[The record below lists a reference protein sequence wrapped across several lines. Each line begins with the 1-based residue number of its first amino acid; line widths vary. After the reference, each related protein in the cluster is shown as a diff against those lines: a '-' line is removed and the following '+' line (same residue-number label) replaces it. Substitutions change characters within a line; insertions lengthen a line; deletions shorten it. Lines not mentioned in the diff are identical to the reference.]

1 MSNVYFIRSGP
12 LVKIGFADDVAA
24 RLVQLQTGNPY
35 GLQLVAVLTEVTS
48 KLERVYHKALA
59 EHRVRGEWF
68 RLAGPVLH
76 LVRHIQSGARPLT
89 APAISYYASLHS
101 GAKKGQPD
109 AEFGRIHRDVRVA
122 AREAGLSWPTLR
134 EHLMARGPL
143 WKEAVEAYERRH
155 PGLPLK

>member
-1 MSNVYFIRSGP
+1 MSISSAPGP

-35 GLQLVAVLTEVTS
+35 GLHLLAVLTGVDA
-48 KLERVYHKALA
+48 KLERTYHRALA

-76 LVRHIQSGARPLT
+76 LVRHVQAGARPLT
-89 APAISYYASLHS
+89 ATAIAYYASLHS
-101 GAKKGQPD
+101 GKKGQPD
-109 AEFGRIHRDVRVA
+109 AEISRIHRDVRIA
-122 AREAGLSWPTLR
+122 ARTSGRGWPTLR

-143 WKEAVEAYERRH
+143 WKEAVEAYERRY
-155 PGLPLK
+155 PVPPL